1 MKACF
6 IVLKFGC
13 WIFRPCEL
21 NLPNDNKH
29 PRVSIFW
36 HFFCKFISFFLTV
49 SFFFKSGLTLIFIRL
64 GLLIVKKFLHLL
76 RPQSV
81 ISYDFSDDEGLW
93 KYSADLDV
101 KILFSKLMYSWH
113 REINYC
119 FLSLAQY
126 IIYSLHMCL
135 FPTILIIL

>member
-13 WIFRPCEL
+13 WIFRPYEL
-21 NLPNDNKH
+21 NLPKDNKR
-29 PRVSIFW
+29 PRVSIFR
-36 HFFCKFISFFLTV
+36 HLFVSLLGFFNCLIFFL
-49 SFFFKSGLTLIFIRL
+49 KSGLTLIFIRL

-81 ISYDFSDDEGLW
+81 ISYEVSDDEGLW
-93 KYSADLDV
+93 KYSGDLDV

-126 IIYSLHMCL
+126 IVYSLHMCL
-135 FPTILIIL
+135 IPTILVIL